1 MSGSLRV
8 VDYLRVRADGRRELE
23 LRGDIET
30 DDGNR
35 IAFAAEGVG
44 TPRTGGP
51 IVDLAVRIDLLT
63 AAGPYFWVNAKPLG
77 VPAMRISPP
86 TRSTST
92 STCTDARAAGAQRAD
107 RDKQSRQTD
116 EFPGG
121 PQSPRH
127 QQAVDLRSLNHV
139 VGE

>member
-1 MSGSLRV
+1 MKGRVSGSLRV

-23 LRGDIET
+23 LRGGIET

-77 VPAMRISPP
+77 VSAMRISPRSISGSFMRARPATVPRGP
-86 TRSTST
+86 TAASRRSITLVK
-92 STCTDARAAGAQRAD
+92 RD
-107 RDKQSRQTD
+107 RES
-116 EFPGG
+116 
-121 PQSPRH
+121 
-127 QQAVDLRSLNHV
+127 
-139 VGE
+139 